1 MFKKYDI
8 FKVIRSYLHRIETG
22 MTDHDVAI
30 DRDSENAEEADRN
43 EAVSQKRKQST
54 EKRPVQP
61 RTVPERRGREGQIEA
76 AKHQI

>member
-1 MFKKYDI
+1 MSLFL
-8 FKVIRSYLHRIETG
+8 FEVGRSYLHGIETR

-30 DRDSENAEEADRN
+30 DRDRENAEEADRN

-61 RTVPERRGREGQIEA
+61 RTVPERRGCERQIEA